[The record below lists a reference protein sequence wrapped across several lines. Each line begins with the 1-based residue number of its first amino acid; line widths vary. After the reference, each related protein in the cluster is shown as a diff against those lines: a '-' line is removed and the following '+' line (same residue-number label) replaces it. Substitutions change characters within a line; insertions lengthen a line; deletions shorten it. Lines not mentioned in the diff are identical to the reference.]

1 MRKSFAPHDYVEE
14 IAQCGRYA
22 SDDGAVYRWT
32 GKFWSPAR
40 NEIIRDAYRW
50 LVENRR
56 EHANDRNAV
65 KALNAAILW
74 FSRLPSSTDEV
85 VLPCQNG
92 YVFVRN
98 GVASLEEPDPEL
110 GIRYLLPCHYEPT
123 GSSPNR
129 FLQFIEE
136 ILPDETVRAR
146 VQEYIGYTLT
156 SDARYQRAQ
165 LWLGTGANGKGV
177 LANIVQALH
186 SRPESV
192 RLESLDGFGLSSL
205 IDATLIFSDEA
216 PSGRVNE
223 QLLKSLIAGEQVLVD
238 RKYSDPV
245 SVKFRGKWLV
255 LGNNLPDLQ
264 DHSHG
269 FWRRWDLVPFSVTIP
284 EERRDSRLAEK
295 IIQSELSGVLVW
307 ALDGLKRLQLRGGFD
322 VEMPKAMQVSIDDAK
337 KYTNQVLAWC
347 EEVSVTVTS
356 EFVTWKDDVYRD
368 YELWCSRNGARAF
381 SSNAFWHEMNQIM
394 PVKAKRD
401 RYDNGKFGQLCNLAL
416 HQEPRK

>member
-14 IAQCGRYA
+14 IAQCGTYA
-22 SDDGAVYRWT
+22 SDNGAVYRWT

-50 LVENRR
+50 LVENQR

-74 FSRLPSSTDEV
+74 FSKMPTSTDEV

-92 YVFVRN
+92 YVFVRS

-123 GSSPNR
+123 GSSPDR
-129 FLQFIEE
+129 FLHFIEE

-156 SDARYQRAQ
+156 SDVRYQRAQ

-192 RLESLDGFGLSSL
+192 RLDSLDGFGLSSL
-205 IDATLIFSDEA
+205 IDATLIFSDET
-216 PSGRVNE
+216 PNGRVNE
-223 QLLKSLIAGEQVLVD
+223 QLLKSLIAGERVLVD
-238 RKYSDPV
+238 RKYSDPI

-255 LGNNLPDLQ
+255 LGNNLPALK

-284 EERRDSRLAEK
+284 EARRDGRLAET
-295 IIQSELSGVLVW
+295 IIKNELSGVLVW
-307 ALDGLKRLQLRGGFD
+307 ALEGLKRLQLRGGFD
-322 VEMPKAMQVSIDDAK
+322 VDVPGSMSEMLDEARV
-337 KYTNQVLAWC
+337 YTNTVRAWC
-347 EEVSVTVTS
+347 DESSINHSPSTQM
-356 EFVTWKDDVYRD
+356 WKDDVY
-368 YELWCSRNGARAF
+368 ELYKSWCLRNGERAYG
-381 SSNAFWHEMNQIM
+381 SVKFWHELEQIM
-394 PVKAKRD
+394 PVEYSRKRD
-401 RYDNGKFGQLCNLAL
+401 NNRRHRRTCNLEVA
-416 HQEPRK
+416 

>member
-14 IAQCGRYA
+14 IARCGRYA
-22 SDDGAVYRWT
+22 SDNGEVYRWT

-50 LVENRR
+50 LVENQR

-74 FSRLPSSTDEV
+74 FSKMPSSIDEV

-156 SDARYQRAQ
+156 SDVRYQRAQ

-186 SRPESV
+186 SRPQSV
-192 RLESLDGFGLSSL
+192 RLDSLDGFGLSSL
-205 IDATLIFSDEA
+205 IDATLIFSDET
-216 PSGRVNE
+216 PNGRVNE
-223 QLLKSLIAGEQVLVD
+223 QLLKSLIAGERVLVD
-238 RKYSDPV
+238 RKYSDPI

-255 LGNNLPDLQ
+255 LGNNLPDLK

-284 EERRDSRLAEK
+284 EGKRDGRLADT
-295 IIQSELSGVLVW
+295 IIKHELSGILVW
-307 ALDGLKRLQLRGGFD
+307 ALEGLKRLQLRGGFD
-322 VEMPKAMQVSIDDAK
+322 VDVPSSMNELLDEARVH
-337 KYTNQVLAWC
+337 TNTVRAWC
-347 EEVSVTVTS
+347 DESSINHSSSTQM
-356 EFVTWKDDVYRD
+356 WKDDVY
-368 YELWCSRNGARAF
+368 ELYKSWCFRNGERPYSAVK
-381 SSNAFWHEMNQIM
+381 FWQELEQIM
-394 PVKAKRD
+394 PVKYSRKRD
-401 RYDNGKFGQLCNLAL
+401 SNRTMRRVCNLEVA
-416 HQEPRK
+416 